1 MSTTKRA
8 NTTSLLL
15 ALTTAIVLGGC
26 AQSSQQS
33 LEATNA
39 DSIIAQ
45 PEALE
50 SATTNYS
57 INVDEE
63 GRALRGYDPVSYFAD
78 GEPVE
83 GRQEFSFEWND
94 AEYYFAT
101 AENRDKFMD
110 NPGKY
115 APANGGY
122 CTFGVVLAKKF
133 DGDPKIWSVHK
144 DRLHVF
150 LNQEVQE
157 KFLQDESGNLSRVAE
172 NWPIIQ
178 DKSPEEL
185 AASS

>member
-1 MSTTKRA
+1 MSTKR
-8 NTTSLLL
+8 TSTIYVLLTL
-15 ALTTAIVLGGC
+15 VTAIVCSSC

-33 LEATNA
+33 LNTANA
-39 DSIIAQ
+39 DLTIAQ
-45 PEALE
+45 PGALE
-50 SATTNYS
+50 SAVTNYS
-57 INVDEE
+57 INIDEK
-63 GRALRGYDPVSYFAD
+63 GRALRGYDPISYFAD
-78 GEPVE
+78 GAPVE
-83 GRQEFSFEWND
+83 GSQEFSFEWNE

-101 AENRDKFMD
+101 AENRDKFIG

-133 DGDPKIWSVHK
+133 DGDPTIWSVHK
-144 DRLHVF
+144 DRLYVF
-150 LNQEVQE
+150 LNREVQE
-157 KFLQDESGNLSRVAE
+157 KFLQDEFGNLRRVAE